1 MGSAG
6 KKTREDIIAD
16 IEKVDIILQHA
27 DAEENIMKRVNELG
41 PEYWVCE
48 DKEMAEETTILI
60 ENEYF
65 QVFYT
70 LESKQRIYI
79 PVAINEEMV
88 SMGIE
93 WGKEDIVEYYTIV
106 DQCVLDYIDEQFVC
120 N

>member
-16 IEKVDIILQHA
+16 IEKVDTILQNA
-27 DAEENIMKRVNELG
+27 DSEEDIMKRINELG

-48 DKEMAEETTILI
+48 DKEMAGETIIL
-60 ENEYF
+60 NDYF

-79 PVAINEEMV
+79 PTAINEEMV
-88 SMGIE
+88 FMGIE
-93 WGKEDIVEYYTIV
+93 WEKEDIVEYYTIV
-106 DQCVLDYIDEQFVC
+106 DQCVLDYIDEQL
-120 N
+120 